1 MDVRS
6 VLHRDGNTYDATI
19 IRVYTSGSYS
29 DGNNSNKQ
37 SEILYESLNEDMVS
51 YGEADAIV
59 TGSSSSIFT
68 IMSSMT
74 ESQLIS
80 TLISVLLAALI
91 LMIVFRNLILGLISI
106 IPVGVSIIWIVGSIY
121 FMGYSFNIMT
131 VMVTS
136 LNIGIGIAFGIHVIQ
151 RFRLTADRSGD
162 VRKAVSK
169 TVTHTGGAL
178 FIAALTTAAGF
189 GMLILAP
196 LPPEQQFGIITALTI
211 IYSYIT
217 SIFVLPPILMRWG
230 EWRKK
235 RKGFIITT
243 RKIVEDL

>member
-1 MDVRS
+1 M
-6 VLHRDGNTYDATI
+6 
-19 IRVYTSGSYS
+19 
-29 DGNNSNKQ
+29 
-37 SEILYESLNEDMVS
+37 
-51 YGEADAIV
+51 
-59 TGSSSSIFT
+59 
-68 IMSSMT
+68 
-74 ESQLIS
+74 
-80 TLISVLLAALI
+80 
-91 LMIVFRNLILGLISI
+91 
-106 IPVGVSIIWIVGSIY
+106 PVGVSIIWIVGSIY

-151 RFRLTADRSGD
+151 RFRLTADRTGD

-169 TVTHTGGAL
+169 TVTHKGGAL

-196 LPPEQQFGIITALTI
+196 LPPEQQFGLITAMTI

-217 SIFVLPPILMRWG
+217 SIFVLPPVLMNWG

-235 RKGFIITT
+235 RKGFIKNQEGHKTT
-243 RKIVEDL
+243 KNKLQGKEIFYKKNRRNGKLVPADFRKI

>member
-1 MDVRS
+1 
-6 VLHRDGNTYDATI
+6 
-19 IRVYTSGSYS
+19 
-29 DGNNSNKQ
+29 
-37 SEILYESLNEDMVS
+37 
-51 YGEADAIV
+51 
-59 TGSSSSIFT
+59 
-68 IMSSMT
+68 MT
-74 ESQLIS
+74 ESQLLS
-80 TLISVLLAALI
+80 TFISVLLAALI
-91 LMIVFRNLILGLISI
+91 LMIVFRNPILGLISI

-121 FMGYSFNIMT
+121 FIGYSFNIMT

-151 RFRLTADRSGD
+151 RFRLTADRTGD

-196 LPPEQQFGIITALTI
+196 LSPEQQFGIITALTI

-217 SIFVLPPILMRWG
+217 SIFVLPPVLMNWG
-230 EWRKK
+230 IWRKK
-235 RKGFIITT
+235 RKGFIISP
-243 RKIVEDL
+243 RRIEGDS

>member
-1 MDVRS
+1 
-6 VLHRDGNTYDATI
+6 
-19 IRVYTSGSYS
+19 
-29 DGNNSNKQ
+29 
-37 SEILYESLNEDMVS
+37 MVS
-51 YGEADAIV
+51 YGDADAIV
-59 TGSSSSIFT
+59 TGSSSSIYS
-68 IMSSMT
+68 IMGSMT
-74 ESQLIS
+74 ESQLWS
-80 TLISVLLAALI
+80 TFISVILAALI
-91 LMIVFRNLILGLISI
+91 LMIVFRDFILGLISV
-106 IPVGVSIIWIVGSIY
+106 IPVAVSIVWIVRSIY

-196 LPPEQQFGIITALTI
+196 LPPEQQFGIITAMTI

-217 SIFVLPPILMRWG
+217 SIFVLPPVLMKWG

-235 RKGFIITT
+235 SKGFIIST
-243 RKIVEDL
+243 RKIEDDLEIK